1 MVKFN
6 KKILKEITK
15 DVVSGYIEDL
25 VDFSWTSLAELG
37 VEEIEIIEDSYGDK
51 WIVDA
56 QINEGSYET
65 IWEDIS
71 NSISEDY
78 DIDIYEWCEKKDI
91 DLDQIISDMID
102 YIVEE
107 DDKLCLVSKGWVDY
121 LGVLYES
128 YDEICKERENVE
140 EFNEYMYADIKNGIY
155 DCVENTKEF
164 GDVTGELD
172 FVFSDFD
179 YSFDC
184 ETEWI
189 KYAKEHF
196 NLEYNDAMDLYNKY
210 KDEFITV
217 DDMEEYIEN
226 LADESDDFDIDDN
239 SCGKCLIWVE
249 NPYYESIDDEEAA

>member
-1 MVKFN
+1 MTN
-6 KKILKEITK
+6 LKEK
-15 DVVSGYIEDL
+15 ELNLDL
-25 VDFSWTSLAELG
+25 KTIFFG
-37 VEEIEIIEDSYGDK
+37 EEIPALSFER
-51 WIVDA
+51 
-56 QINEGSYET
+56 
-65 IWEDIS
+65 
-71 NSISEDY
+71 
-78 DIDIYEWCEKKDI
+78 
-91 DLDQIISDMID
+91 
-102 YIVEE
+102 E
-107 DDKLCLVSKGWVDY
+107 DDEIRLDLCESGISFDNT
-121 LGVLYES
+121 GCNGTPFISCGYEIDD
-128 YDEICKERENVE
+128 DEICKERENVE
-140 EFNEYMYADIKNGIY
+140 EFNEYMYADIKNEIY

-172 FVFSDFD
+172 FVFSVFD

-226 LADESDDFDIDDN
+226 LADESDDFGIDDN
-239 SCGKCLIWVE
+239 SCGECLIWVE